1 MRAVFP
7 AVRRLSAGPVHS
19 RLTYELTACQT
30 ELRAANGLLR
40 AKLHSELPLNPV
52 AGTQNTPMLRMG
64 YLPTAKLAG
73 ACTSAQRAVWAL
85 GRIDTHGAAPLFREH
100 QAVNPATRYSLPLNP
115 VAGRQ
120 SNTPAA
126 SLRFTAAHWR

>member
-40 AKLHSELPLNPV
+40 TKLHSE
-52 AGTQNTPMLRMG
+52 
-64 YLPTAKLAG
+64 
-73 ACTSAQRAVWAL
+73 
-85 GRIDTHGAAPLFREH
+85 
-100 QAVNPATRYSLPLNP
+100 LPLNP